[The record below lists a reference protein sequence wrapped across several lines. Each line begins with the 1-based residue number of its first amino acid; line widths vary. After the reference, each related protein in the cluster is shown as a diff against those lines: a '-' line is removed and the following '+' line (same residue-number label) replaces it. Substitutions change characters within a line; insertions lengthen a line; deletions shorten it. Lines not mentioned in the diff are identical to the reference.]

1 MSGINGSNQLDVDL
15 RCPKCGRPVECGI
28 GFRAGAVKGIK
39 YKPGDKISWEGK
51 PTWPEQRP
59 AGGNFKTIGYF
70 ECENLRCPT
79 WSDCYPEVQEMLV
92 TIEGDVITG
101 YSSVSYKP
109 DKIDFEVFSLEQEV

>member
-15 RCPKCGRPVECGI
+15 QCPKCGHPVECGI

-39 YKPGDKISWEGK
+39 YKPGDKISWDGK
-51 PTWPEQRP
+51 PTWPSERP
-59 AGGNFKTIGYF
+59 IGGNFKTIGYF